1 MQPNQ
6 WDACPVLLNTQNCL
20 SGKYSPTPLP
30 ETHTPGAHR
39 PKCMFRVVLV
49 SCQARF
55 WEEAVSAVRFF
66 FFISL
71 CKSYSPRKTSRSP
84 VGASSDLSSG
94 WAWSLCATHCR
105 PGRPPSLARGHS
117 AACVSAGEQG
127 CGTCGGLGL
136 ISPTPRPRSS
146 L

>member
-1 MQPNQ
+1 MGRLPGPAQDTELFVWKVQFNP
-6 WDACPVLLNTQNCL
+6 P
-20 SGKYSPTPLP
+20 PTN
-30 ETHTPGAHR
+30 THTPGAHR

-49 SCQARF
+49 SCQARL
-55 WEEAVSAVRFF
+55 WEEAVSAVLVFF
-66 FFISL
+66 FFFSL

-94 WAWSLCATHCR
+94 WAWSVCATHCR
-105 PGRPPSLARGHS
+105 PGRPPSLAQGHS

-127 CGTCGGLGL
+127 CGTRGRPGLV
-136 ISPTPRPRSS
+136 SPTPRPRSS